1 MEYEFARRWN
11 VAGCMPYLK
20 LGLRLDAP
28 AAILGRVFLEGLH
41 ENT

>member
-1 MEYEFARRWN
+1 
-11 VAGCMPYLK
+11 LK

>member
-1 MEYEFARRWN
+1 MEYEFARRTLP
-11 VAGCMPYLK
+11 VACAFLK